1 MEKTNFKKLVS
12 LSLAAMLCASVPAI
26 SANSAF
32 ATDGEP
38 AGGGEPVPVEDNSFV
53 VEETAAIR
61 VSDPAGMRFY
71 ANIGADLVDDVQSA
85 DEFGFLI
92 FPHAYLAEDENAGK
106 ADWQVKGIDGN
117 AEYGLWDYVKVST
130 TEMDGLIYQRETDGK
145 YCVNGVLHTVVDETM
160 EFAAIAYYVKDGEPV
175 YADFNE
181 DFSRSLSYV
190 AKWAYISEPAKRS
203 AIKSTFDWLNT
214 DEFTINSGKEMQML
228 SNAVSEDNPCDGLS
242 FTLAKTIAVDGSTF
256 TPVPAEFAG
265 EWNWNGRAILVIADE
280 DPNTD
285 DERAFVSDTYNKKA
299 MFSWIDHRNGVAVM
313 SSKFIDGET
322 ARFWNGSSY
331 VKNSVDSV
339 ANHESITETES
350 LTDYVEYTGKA
361 GYIPLTL
368 TGSNIYSN
376 IYFSVGTNNW
386 AVPNGHN
393 STIVAREASEL
404 EAVKELYSQVKF
416 RFYVSYDETGKM
428 YGSGNGGITQ
438 TMGYINKKMPYG
450 EGYWFEWTIT
460 IDQLIDLCENRNAN
474 AGTKGGNVA
483 IEDLQVEDNATSVF
497 NGAYLLPIG
506 RITLNLGS
514 TERVGESMNFYVG
527 DCVFVK

>member
-26 SANSAF
+26 SANGAF
-32 ATDGEP
+32 ATDGAP

-175 YADFNE
+175 YADFNK

-190 AKWAYISEPAKRS
+190 AKWAYLNEPTKRT
-203 AIKSTFDWLNT
+203 AIADTFDWF
-214 DEFTINSGKEMQML
+214 DDSEFTIDSGADLQRL
-228 SNAVSEDNPCDGLS
+228 SNVVRTDNTLAGLN
-242 FTLAKTIAVDGSTF
+242 FTLSKTIAVDGSTF

-265 EWNWNGRAILVIADE
+265 EWNWNARAILVIADE

-299 MFSWIDHRNGVAVM
+299 TFSWIDHRNGVAVM
-313 SSKFIDGET
+313 SSKLIDGATTKFWSDASSPNYVENRVNET
-322 ARFWNGSSY
+322 LPVDA
-331 VKNSVDSV
+331 SVTD
-339 ANHESITETES
+339 AENKE
-350 LTDYVEYTGKA
+350 DYVNYTGKSA
-361 GYIPLTL
+361 YITL
-368 TGSNIYSN
+368 GDNNGSKS
-376 IYFSVGTNNW
+376 TNHHLAVTTNSW
-386 AVPNGHN
+386 ALP
-393 STIVAREASEL
+393 STHTTIAERGALEL
-404 EAVKELYSQVKF
+404 EAAKELYSSVKF
-416 RFYVSYDETGKM
+416 RFYVS
-428 YGSGNGGITQ
+428 IR
-438 TMGYINKKMPYG
+438 P
-450 EGYWFEWTIT
+450 
-460 IDQLIDLCENRNAN
+460 N
-474 AGTKGGNVA
+474 AG
-483 IEDLQVEDNATSVF
+483 
-497 NGAYLLPIG
+497 G
-506 RITLNLGS
+506 RLYG
-514 TERVGESMNFYVG
+514 
-527 DCVFVK
+527 